1 MSDDGRVGSDSP
13 IVGVEGVLRGWPG
26 PEGLTDPTPALAS
39 TPNTPDEATSFDR
52 KLKEAALAAVGNV
65 DGPEVMRPGKMIYS
79 KNPRMERLEWK
90 AEKLEAQVAAQE
102 EALLLLIDG
111 INKLIQTVTI
121 HNDIL
126 ELRHA

>member
-1 MSDDGRVGSDSP
+1 MSENGRVGSDSP

-26 PEGLTDPTPALAS
+26 PEGMLADPTPALAS
-39 TPNTPDEATSFDR
+39 TPNTESEAATFDR

-65 DGPEVMRPGKMIYS
+65 YGPDVMRPGKKES
-79 KNPRMERLEWK
+79 FDQRLARVE
-90 AEKLEAQVAAQE
+90 ARNAMLEQVMTDLVGAMHKMVDTIE
-102 EALLLLIDG
+102 
-111 INKLIQTVTI
+111 I